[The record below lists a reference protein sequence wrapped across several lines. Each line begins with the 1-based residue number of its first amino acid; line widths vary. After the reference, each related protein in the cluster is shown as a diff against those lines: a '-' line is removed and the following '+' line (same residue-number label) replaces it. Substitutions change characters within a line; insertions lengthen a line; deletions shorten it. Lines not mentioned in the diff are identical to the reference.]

1 MLNKQRRKSMKLPLK
16 KVDHS
21 MRISQVEGNGPGY
34 NRYTLPALQRLAHKY
49 QKEQDFTKP
58 VMEMMFRDI
67 AQNLLAHQA
76 DSFDYS
82 YLVELMLKGIEADW
96 STSGST
102 TSVPYQR
109 FCEFLFDPTES
120 NIFKNLLTK
129 EAFKEITKSS

>member
-1 MLNKQRRKSMKLPLK
+1 MKLPLK

-21 MRISQVEGNGPGY
+21 MSINQVPGKEIIGR
-34 NRYTLPALQRLAHKY
+34 NTLPALQRLAHKY

-67 AQNLLAHQA
+67 AQNVLAHQA
-76 DSFDYS
+76 HSFDYS
-82 YLVELMLKGIEADW
+82 HLVELMLKGIEADW
-96 STSGST
+96 STSGSK

>member
-1 MLNKQRRKSMKLPLK
+1 MKLPLK

-21 MRISQVEGNGPGY
+21 MSINQVEGNGPGY
-34 NRYTLPALQRLAHKY
+34 NRNTLPALQRLAHKY

-67 AQNLLAHQA
+67 AQNVLAHQA

-82 YLVELMLKGIEADW
+82 YLIELMLKGIEADW
-96 STSGST
+96 STSGSK

-109 FCEFLFDPTES
+109 FCEFLFDPSER
-120 NIFKNLLTK
+120 NPFKNLLTE
-129 EAFKEITKSS
+129 EAFNVITKSS

>member
-1 MLNKQRRKSMKLPLK
+1 MKLPLK
-16 KVDHS
+16 KVDHGMS
-21 MRISQVEGNGPGY
+21 INQVPGEEIIGL
-34 NRYTLPALQRLAHKY
+34 NTLPALQRLAHKY

-67 AQNLLAHQA
+67 AKTVLAYQA
-76 DSFDYS
+76 HSFDYS

-96 STSGST
+96 STSGSK

-109 FCEFLFDPTES
+109 FCEFLFDPTEQ
-120 NIFKNLLTK
+120 NVFKNLLTK

>member
-21 MRISQVEGNGPGY
+21 MRISQVEGSRPDP
-34 NRYTLPALQRLAHKY
+34 LPALQRLVHKY

-67 AQNLLAHQA
+67 VQNVLAHQA

-96 STSGST
+96 STSGSV

-109 FCEFLFDPTES
+109 FCEFLFDPTEQ
-120 NIFKNLLTK
+120 NIFKNLLTE
-129 EAFKEITKSS
+129 EAFKVITKSS

>member
-1 MLNKQRRKSMKLPLK
+1 MKLPLK

-21 MRISQVEGNGPGY
+21 MRISQVEGSRPDP
-34 NRYTLPALQRLAHKY
+34 LPALQRLAHKY

-67 AQNLLAHQA
+67 AQNVLAHQA
-76 DSFDYS
+76 DIFDYS
-82 YLVELMLKGIEADW
+82 YLVELMLNGIEADW
-96 STSGST
+96 SISGSK

>member
-1 MLNKQRRKSMKLPLK
+1 MLNKQRRKSMKISLK

-21 MRISQVEGNGPGY
+21 MAIIQVEGNGPGY

-49 QKEQDFTKP
+49 QKDQDFTKP
-58 VMEMMFRDI
+58 VMEIMFRDI

-96 STSGST
+96 STSGSK